1 MAGVINQND
10 LLPASMVSLVRHP
23 RGSVRDALGE
33 VKVKAVMKPAT
44 TISPD
49 TSIHEGARTMVE
61 HENRMLARHRWRKTR
76 GSRQSHG
83 LVEGTG
89 KEMNLPDDDSY
100 LSRGGKYAGGKPHD
114 QGTCDRGV
122 G

>member
-61 HENRMLARHRWRKTR
+61 HENECLRVDGEKLV
-76 GSRQSHG
+76 G
-83 LVEGTG
+83 LV
-89 KEMNLPDDDSY
+89 
-100 LSRGGKYAGGKPHD
+100 SRTDLLRELAK
-114 QGTCDRGV
+114 R
-122 G
+122 